1 MTTFNPE
8 QVSNGVLYPCHS
20 IIIQFYVEDDKL
32 SCTMYQRSAD
42 LFLGVPFN
50 IASTALL
57 LHIIAKITK
66 LKPNMMHLHLG
77 DYHVYKEHINAVWK
91 QLERTPRDLP
101 QLEIP
106 DFETIED
113 VEKSQFENYKII
125 NYNPYSAIK
134 AAMIP

>member
-1 MTTFNPE
+1 
-8 QVSNGVLYPCHS
+8 
-20 IIIQFYVEDDKL
+20 
-32 SCTMYQRSAD
+32 
-42 LFLGVPFN
+42 
-50 IASTALL
+50 
-57 LHIIAKITK
+57 
-66 LKPNMMHLHLG
+66 MMHLHLG

-134 AAMIP
+134 ATMIP